1 MSVNFG
7 TTKELT
13 DANIARFEN
22 KLNQNVPSADKAFI
36 RVESANQAII
46 GKSLHIF
53 GQDAIKQCLVIT
65 CDDLEKLKEIGTQ
78 YQVPYK
84 NEIATVLTATIPGT
98 NGTPVNAGTDF
109 KSDSTGIRYYTLTS
123 ETVTG
128 GVATLNLQAR
138 TAGVEGNLDNGQ
150 TLTIQTQIPGLDRI
164 ATVTGTTTT
173 GAEAET
179 LDAYKIRILDV
190 IRSKGGGANLSDY
203 RIWGQ
208 EVTGVERIYPYAG
221 DPLDPTRPPPWR
233 TLYVEC
239 DTSIDPDGIAPSG
252 LLDQVRA
259 SVTTDPVTGLARQPL
274 GLTNDTLITRAI
286 SRTPIYVEVRGLT
299 VPLGDV
305 ANVQANILAAV
316 TAFLLSIHPYIDGL
330 DPLFERRDKITDIEI
345 SSVVQ
350 SALTSAGAS
359 CNGVGFGLS
368 AGVFITEY
376 IMKAGEEVKLASG
389 GLTYG

>member
-1 MSVNFG
+1 MSVNFP

-53 GQDAIKQCLVIT
+53 GQDAIKQSLVIT
-65 CDDLEKLKEIGTQ
+65 CDDIDKLKEIGTQ
-78 YQVPYK
+78 YQVSYK
-84 NEIATVLTATIPGT
+84 NEISALLTATITGVDT
-98 NGTPVNAGTDF
+98 TVINAGTDF
-109 KSDSTGIRYYTLTS
+109 KSDSTGVRYYTTTS
-123 ETVTG
+123 ETITG
-128 GVATLNLQAR
+128 GTATLNLQAR
-138 TAGVEGNLDNGQ
+138 TAGVSGNLDNGE
-150 TLTIQTQIPGLDRI
+150 TLTISTQIAGLDQI

-173 GAEAET
+173 GADAES

-190 IRSKGGGANLSDY
+190 IRSKGGGGNLSDY

-221 DPLDPTRPPPWR
+221 DPLDPTRPSPWR

-252 LLDQVRA
+252 LQDQVRDA
-259 SVTTDPVTGLARQPL
+259 VTTDPTTGVARQPL
-274 GLTNDTLITRAI
+274 GLTNDTLIIRPI
-286 SRTPIYVEVRGLT
+286 FRTSIYVEVRGLT
-299 VPLGDV
+299 VPLGDT
-305 ANVQANILAAV
+305 AEVQANILSAV
-316 TAFLLSIHPYIDGL
+316 TTFLLSVHPYIDGL
-330 DPLFERRDKITDIEI
+330 DPLFERRDKLTDIEI
-345 SSVVQ
+345 SSIVQ

-368 AGVFITEY
+368 AGVFVTEY